1 MEHTLS
7 TPTFS
12 KAELKAS
19 PPKHPRPIPGINK
32 VNRGKFVAVPV
43 AEAAPVLAA
52 TKSLKL
58 EPLPEIQAKLP
69 PLPKALQSSIIRIPL
84 PKIIQVTPKPPL
96 HPREPA
102 QIDVFSQRW
111 HKVDGR
117 MTPLHK
123 GARNVAK
130 D

>member
-1 MEHTLS
+1 MEQFAS

-12 KAELKAS
+12 KAALRAELKLS
-19 PPKHPRPIPGINK
+19 PPRPIPGA
-32 VNRGKFVAVPV
+32 NRGKFVAVPV
-43 AEAAPVLAA
+43 ADAAPVLAT
-52 TKSLKL
+52 TKTLKL

-69 PLPKALQSSIIRIPL
+69 PLPKALQSSIIKIPL
-84 PKIIQVTPKPPL
+84 PKIIQVVPKPPL
-96 HPREPA
+96 HARETPE
-102 QIDVFSQRW
+102 IDVFNQRW

-117 MTPLHK
+117 MVPVRK